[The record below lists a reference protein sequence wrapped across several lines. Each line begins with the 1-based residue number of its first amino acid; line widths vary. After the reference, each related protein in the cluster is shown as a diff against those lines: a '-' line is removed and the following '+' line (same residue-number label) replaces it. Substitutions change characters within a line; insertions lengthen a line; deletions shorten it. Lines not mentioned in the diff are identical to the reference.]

1 MTLAVAAVV
10 AAMGISLSACGTSK
24 EDEAKNDVCDARA
37 DIQKQV
43 DDLKGMTAS
52 TVTADQVSK
61 SLQAIGDDLQKISDA
76 QGDLSDDRRS
86 QVEAANKAFAA
97 DVKEVGSTVLRSTS
111 AEEAKT
117 QLQQAVTNLSDTYSN
132 TFAKVDC
139 S

>member
-1 MTLAVAAVV
+1 MRLAVAAVV
-10 AAMGISLSACGTSK
+10 AAMGVSLSACGTSK

-43 DDLKGMTAS
+43 DSLKGMTAS

-86 QVEAANKAFAA
+86 QVEAANKAFTA

-111 AEEAKT
+111 AGEAKT
-117 QLQQAVTNLSDTYSN
+117 QLRQAVTNLSDTYSN